1 MSDNTS
7 IVPPPPPPPATTPQ
21 REVVI
26 ETRALTKRFG
36 TVTALDHVDLKIR
49 QGEFLAFMGASG
61 SGKTTLMNI
70 LTCLDTPTDGH
81 VLVDGADLA
90 TLDDEGRRV
99 FRAEKIGLVFQ
110 QFHLIPYLSALENLM
125 LAQHYHSMAD
135 EAAARAVLDKVGL
148 GHRVT
153 HLPHQLSGGEQQR
166 VCIARALVNEP
177 RFIFADEPT
186 GNLDE
191 ENERI
196 VLGLLRELHQQ
207 GRTIIMV
214 THNPDLTCH
223 VDRVVRLHHGKI
235 VTDVATCAA
244 NCPILPARTGPAK

>member
-99 FRAEKIGLVFQ
+99 FSRRKDRSRFPA
-110 QFHLIPYLSALENLM
+110 IPPHPLPQRLGKP
-125 LAQHYHSMAD
+125 H
-135 EAAARAVLDKVGL
+135 ARAA
-148 GHRVT
+148 
-153 HLPHQLSGGEQQR
+153 LPQHGG
-166 VCIARALVNEP
+166 
-177 RFIFADEPT
+177 
-186 GNLDE
+186 
-191 ENERI
+191 
-196 VLGLLRELHQQ
+196 
-207 GRTIIMV
+207 
-214 THNPDLTCH
+214 
-223 VDRVVRLHHGKI
+223 
-235 VTDVATCAA
+235 
-244 NCPILPARTGPAK
+244 